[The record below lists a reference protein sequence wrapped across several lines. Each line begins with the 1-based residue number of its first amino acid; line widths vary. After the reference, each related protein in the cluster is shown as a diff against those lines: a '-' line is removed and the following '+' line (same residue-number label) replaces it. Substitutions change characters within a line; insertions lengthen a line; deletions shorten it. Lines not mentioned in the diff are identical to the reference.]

1 MTRRIYFGRILE
13 EPHPVRRYR
22 ALQMTPVRYPTKFTR
37 DMTARRLS
45 GAGNLRGLSV
55 QREQTHRD
63 VLRLAPF
70 AFRAVQ

>member
-1 MTRRIYFGRILE
+1 
-13 EPHPVRRYR
+13 
-22 ALQMTPVRYPTKFTR
+22 MTPVRYPTKFTR

-70 AFRAVQ
+70 AFPAVQ